1 MQLPIFKFPNNILSF
16 FINYHIL
23 PDLLLNYKT
32 EFLPPVLNTPV
43 LNMAPNLHKTP
54 SCFF

>member
-23 PDLLLNYKT
+23 PDLLLNYNT

-43 LNMAPNLHKTP
+43 LNMAPNFHKTP